1 MYLYHMKPY
10 EIFLNENNIVREI
23 LDIYLELRQH
33 FQELKFKE
41 SELSSPPVYTT
52 KMMLLH
58 DSFSNKMKSLLR
70 LVNDYGFEMSFIEL
84 TNYMK
89 PLLEKINELTPL
101 KDGNN

>member
-1 MYLYHMKPY
+1 MYLYDMKPY
-10 EIFLNENNIVREI
+10 EIFLNESNVVREI
-23 LDIYLELRQH
+23 LNIYLELRQH
-33 FQELKFKE
+33 FQELGFKE
-41 SELSSPPVYTT
+41 SQLSNPPKYTT

-58 DSFSNKMKSLLR
+58 DAFSNKMKSLLR
-70 LVNDYGFEMSFIEL
+70 LVNDYGFEMSFDEL